1 MSPRKKMKA
10 TKKIINPH
18 IVLKIVA
25 FTPIAKPLN
34 GALPQS
40 NISHFLRLYPVN
52 YTYVNNKHKKTAT
65 SETYLL
71 KGLRGAIRHQ
81 IMHLCSSI
89 GLEVC
94 HTSDKEYD
102 KQGNSLL
109 PEGFHL
115 LGACRTNG
123 ECLVHQIFGSKGIKS
138 SISVYADPITSISQ
152 KSATTEEPVQNV
164 HIATEKR
171 VCLSFDDKSI
181 QDFGERYFSG
191 YFAFEIDVTR
201 CNNIQLGLLL
211 DAIVNLKKLGRGF
224 NTGYGRLKI
233 KQFQLLERF
242 INRTP
247 VWKED
252 SFLVEENV
260 VERSLKTKVD
270 DAMEAWAQYAPLNS

>member
-1 MSPRKKMKA
+1 MKA
-10 TKKIINPH
+10 TKQMANPQ
-18 IVLKIVA
+18 IVLRVVA
-25 FTPIAKPLN
+25 YTPIAKPLN

-40 NISHFLRLYPVN
+40 NISHFLRLYPVT
-52 YTYVNNKHKKTAT
+52 YTYMSNKNKKTAI
-65 SETYLL
+65 SETYLI

-81 IMHLCSSI
+81 IMHRCSSI

-109 PEGFHL
+109 PEGFHR

-138 SISVYADPITSISQ
+138 LISVSADPITSISQ
-152 KSATTEEPVQNV
+152 KSAVTEEPVQNV

-171 VCLSFDDKSI
+171 ICLSFDDKSI

-191 YFAFEIDVTR
+191 YFTFEIDVTR
-201 CNNIQLGLLL
+201 CNDIQLGLLI
-211 DAIVNLKKLGRGF
+211 DAIVNLEKLGRGF
-224 NTGYGRLKI
+224 NTGYGRLKT
-233 KQFQLLERF
+233 KKFQLLERSV
-242 INRTP
+242 NRTL

-252 SFLVEENV
+252 SFLVEERV
-260 VERSLKTKVD
+260 IEKSLKAEVD
-270 DAMEAWAQYAPLNS
+270 DAMEAWSQYAPLNS

>member
-1 MSPRKKMKA
+1 MSPPKKMKA
-10 TKKIINPH
+10 TKKIINPQ
-18 IVLKIVA
+18 IILRVVA

-40 NISHFLRLYPVN
+40 NTSHFLRLYPVT
-52 YTYVNNKHKKTAT
+52 YTYVNNKTEKTAT
-65 SETYLL
+65 SETYLI

-81 IMHLCSSI
+81 IMHLCSRI

-102 KQGNSLL
+102 KQGHSLL

-123 ECLVHQIFGSKGIKS
+123 ECVVHQIFGSKGVKS
-138 SISVYADPITSISQ
+138 LIAVSADPITSISQ

-171 VCLSFDDKSI
+171 ICLSFDDKSI

-191 YFAFEIDVTR
+191 YFTFEIDVTK
-201 CNNIQLGLLL
+201 CNSIRLGLLIE
-211 DAIVNLKKLGRGF
+211 AIVNLEKLGRGF

-233 KQFQLLERF
+233 KQFQLLERS
-242 INRTP
+242 ISRTP
-247 VWKED
+247 VWNGD
-252 SFLVEENV
+252 SFLVEEHV
-260 VERSLKTKVD
+260 VEKSLKTEVVN
-270 DAMEAWAQYAPLNS
+270 AMEAWTQYATLNT

>member
-1 MSPRKKMKA
+1 MKA
-10 TKKIINPH
+10 IKLIEKPQIILRV
-18 IVLKIVA
+18 IA
-25 FTPIAKPLN
+25 YTPIAKPLN

-40 NISHFLRLYPVN
+40 NTSHFLRLYPVT
-52 YTYVNNKHKKTAT
+52 YTYMNNKNEKTAT

-81 IMHLCSSI
+81 IMHRCSSI

-138 SISVYADPITSISQ
+138 LISVYADPITSISQ
-152 KSATTEEPVQNV
+152 KSAVTEEPVQNV

-171 VCLSFDDKSI
+171 ICLSFDDKSI

-191 YFAFEIDVTR
+191 YFTFEIDVTR
-201 CNNIQLGLLL
+201 CNNIQLGLLI
-211 DAIVNLKKLGRGF
+211 DAIVNLEKLGQGF
-224 NTGYGRLKI
+224 NTGYGRVKI
-233 KQFQLLERF
+233 KQFQLLERSVS
-242 INRTP
+242 RTP

-260 VERSLKTKVD
+260 VEKSLKAEVV
-270 DAMEAWAQYAPLNS
+270 DAMEAWTQYATVNS